1 MSPEPCISAE
11 AAAQFLGVPRR
22 FLLSLA
28 RKGIAGSYAIGTG
41 DFRKRWI
48 FRLSEL
54 ARAVDP
60 ARFSHPKNNPQG
72 YDPNQGSPR

>member
-1 MSPEPCISAE
+1 MSPEPYVSAE

-28 RKGIAGSYAIGTG
+28 RKGISGSYAIGTG

-60 ARFSHPKNNPQG
+60 ARFSRPKTHPQG